1 MLTKEHLQVKVLSV
15 RVSEAEMR
23 RLKSLAANR
32 GMSVQKAVQEALDLW
47 EAQVS
52 APAPPAVD
60 DLRGSLAGVDV
71 QALRREEKGKEA
83 GKDRHWL

>member
-1 MLTKEHLQVKVLSV
+1 
-15 RVSEAEMR
+15 MR

-47 EAQVS
+47 ETQVS
-52 APAPPAVD
+52 SAAAVPSD

-71 QALRREEKGKEA
+71 LALRQEEKEKEI
-83 GKDRHWL
+83 GKDRRWS

>member
-1 MLTKEHLQVKVLSV
+1 MLTKEQLHVKVLSV

-32 GMSVQKAVQEALDLW
+32 GISVQKAVQEALDLW

-52 APAPPAVD
+52 SPVTQASD

-71 QALRREEKGKEA
+71 QAMRREEKDKEM
-83 GKDRHWL
+83 GKDRRWS

>member
-1 MLTKEHLQVKVLSV
+1 
-15 RVSEAEMR
+15 MR
-23 RLKSLAANR
+23 RLKSLAATR

-52 APAPPAVD
+52 APSAPAPD

-71 QALRREEKGKEA
+71 QALRREEKEQEI
-83 GKDRHWL
+83 GKDRRWL

>member
-1 MLTKEHLQVKVLSV
+1 MLTKEQLHVKVLSV
-15 RVSEAEMR
+15 RISQAEMR

-52 APAPPAVD
+52 APVTQPSD
-60 DLRGSLAGVDV
+60 DLRGSLSGVDV
-71 QALRREEKGKEA
+71 KALRQEEKDKEA
-83 GKDRHWL
+83 SGDRRWS